1 MGSNILIILISLIV
15 IAVVAFIVFKT
26 TKKKFEFKGE
36 SEFNSMLTEILAE
49 SFSTNPLPNVTQKI
63 VRILKRYYKVEYVTV
78 LILNNSNRLKVI
90 SSNIQGEYFKRVEQY
105 CNEQLRSMEESIV
118 KLHISENGTLDN
130 ELARLRGIKFSL
142 FAPLIFKDN
151 LIGAVLIEGTN
162 IANLEKEKIR
172 EEIYGKIFKST
183 AMVLQNIIHTE
194 KLVNM
199 LSTDQLTGV
208 FNRRYL
214 DNKLTE
220 EVNVHRNN
228 KRTFNVALMDID
240 HFKKFNDTYGH
251 QFGDLVLQKVSQIIQ
266 KNIRNS
272 EINYRRNDWI
282 ARYGGEEF
290 LIVFSNSNQKDIYNK
305 VNRLREEISKLVLTD
320 GETKANVTVSFG
332 IATFPNHGMT
342 PEMLIEKADEA
353 LYQSKNDGR
362 NRVTIAK

>member
-1 MGSNILIILISLIV
+1 MLTNILI
-15 IAVVAFIVFKT
+15 
-26 TKKKFEFKGE
+26 
-36 SEFNSMLTEILAE
+36 E
-49 SFSTNPLPNVTQKI
+49 SFSTNSLSTVTQKI
-63 VRILKRYYKVEYVTV
+63 VGILQEYYKVEYVT
-78 LILNNSNRLKVI
+78 LMMLGNSGKLRAI
-90 SSNIQGEYFKRVEQY
+90 SSNVQDDYIKSVEIY

-142 FAPLIFKDN
+142 FGPLIFKDN

-162 IANLEKEKIR
+162 IAILEREKIR

-194 KLVNM
+194 RLVKM

-214 DNKLTE
+214 DSKLLD
-220 EVNVHRNN
+220 EVKTHMNN
-228 KRTFNVALMDID
+228 KKTFNVVLLDID
-240 HFKKFNDTYGH
+240 HFKRYNDTYGH
-251 QFGDLVLQKVSQIIQ
+251 QFGDLVLQKVSQFIQ
-266 KNIRNS
+266 KNIRKS
-272 EINYRRNDWI
+272 EIKSRRNDWI

-305 VNRLREEISKLVLTD
+305 VNRLREDISKITVSD
-320 GETKANVTVSFG
+320 GKVSTKITVSFG
-332 IATFPNHGMT
+332 LATFPIHGNT
-342 PEMLIEKADEA
+342 PEKLIEKADEA
-353 LYQSKNDGR
+353 LYDSKNNGR